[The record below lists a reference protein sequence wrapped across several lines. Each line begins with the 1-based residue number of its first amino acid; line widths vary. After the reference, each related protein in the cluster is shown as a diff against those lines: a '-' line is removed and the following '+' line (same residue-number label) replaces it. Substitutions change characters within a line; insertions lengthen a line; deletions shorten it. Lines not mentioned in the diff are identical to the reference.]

1 MVLLSV
7 NSVNSVNLAGSG
19 LGTRDTV
26 MNQLQFQPYKR
37 VSKKINY
44 GTVQD
49 VLYLTYKTECRAQ
62 VQREELREWV
72 PNGLVEQR

>member
-7 NSVNSVNLAGSG
+7 NSVNSVNLVRSG

-44 GTVQD
+44 DTVQD
-49 VLYLTYKTECRAQ
+49 MLYLTYKTECRAQ
-62 VQREELREWV
+62 VQRGRIK
-72 PNGLVEQR
+72 GMGT